1 MGKKITLEDFI
12 KKATDRYN
20 KRKKVVE
27 IGIKGFGTLVFKRPT
42 DSELLEFKDTLANS
56 VKMSKGS
63 TSKGSTSKVSTIDK
77 LDYKKMLEASK
88 ELIYKSCEYLHNTE
102 LMQDLDCAEPYDI
115 PIKIFGIDGTIELA
129 QRINEEFEDINAD
142 VEKTIKNS

>member
-27 IGIKGFGTLVFKRPT
+27 IEIKGVGTLVFKRPT

-63 TSKGSTSKVSTIDK
+63 TSKGSTIDK

-88 ELIYKSCEYLHNTE
+88 ELVYKSCEYLHNTE